1 MSAPT
6 CLPTVDWSRLIPP
19 YLHLILGTVNGEVQ
33 AFYRE
38 LLVLDKIDSASFE
51 RMEQWTADV
60 ADSEDELIDRAEKVI
75 SLLTSSDAF
84 VSENFGPAPS
94 FGRIVEQQPLTV
106 ARRARALD
114 LAHGAVKLSEHK
126 RKRGIVLRRR
136 NRITAARGCA
146 FPTHL
151 YILLKV
157 LFFAPR
163 FGAAGEVKGN

>member
-1 MSAPT
+1 VTIGAQGFKEAAGPAKKVFPPRNATHHASDLAAFRARKVQAPATTNNWNGVSAPT
-6 CLPTVDWSRLIPP
+6 CLPVVDLSRLIPP

-94 FGRIVEQQPLTV
+94 FGRIVEQQPLT
-106 ARRARALD
+106 
-114 LAHGAVKLSEHK
+114 
-126 RKRGIVLRRR
+126 I
-136 NRITAARGCA
+136 
-146 FPTHL
+146 
-151 YILLKV
+151 
-157 LFFAPR
+157 
-163 FGAAGEVKGN
+163 